1 MAFTAEPIPG
11 EYYRDMELETD
22 FVIVD
27 VDEYEGLI
35 DIRRAGEDDSVQIT
49 LDDWDEMLL
58 EPADSPGQSLDMAN
72 QFSQDIDDIDDEDD
86 DEDISDESYIE
97 GE

>member
-11 EYYRDMELETD
+11 EYYRDMDLEKD

-35 DIRRAGEDDSVQIT
+35 EIRRTGDDDSVQIT
-49 LDDWDEMLL
+49 LDDWDEMLI
-58 EPADSPGQSLDMAN
+58 EPADSPGQSLDMAS
-72 QFSQDIDDIDDEDD
+72 QFSHDIEDVDDE
-86 DEDISDESYIE
+86 SDELPDDTYIE
-97 GE
+97 EDS

>member
-11 EYYRDMELETD
+11 EYYRDMDLDRD

-35 DIRRAGEDDSVQIT
+35 EIRRAGDDDSVQIT
-49 LDDWDEMLL
+49 LDDWDEMLI
-58 EPADSPGQSLDMAN
+58 EPADSPAQSLDMAS
-72 QFSQDIDDIDDEDD
+72 QFSQDLDDVGDDSGELPEESYVDED
-86 DEDISDESYIE
+86 
-97 GE
+97 